1 MRGTFF
7 TRLLLFLIAC
17 CGWALTFFGGWI
29 AWRGVFFYARDP
41 VLMGT
46 GGGLA
51 IGGLL
56 VVAMTLA
63 AQVQVRTAQTTA
75 AILDRLETLSRRGAD
90 QSAPAPDARQEPR
103 LAGQLRKPD
112 V

>member
-1 MRGTFF
+1 MFRFLF
-7 TRLLLFLIAC
+7 TQSLLFLIAVA
-17 CGWALTFFGGWI
+17 GWGLVGFGGWI
-29 AWRGVFFYARDP
+29 AWRGVFLYALDP

-63 AQVQVRTAQTTA
+63 ARVQVTTA
-75 AILDRLETLSRRGAD
+75 KTALDILARLNAI
-90 QSAPAPDARQEPR
+90 APAPDKPARSAPTPN
-103 LAGQLRKPD
+103 ATGPIMTRK
-112 V
+112 